1 MGTIELVSRHNEYS
15 FKIRCTKC
23 ARVFEHKML
32 ATRDGCII
40 CPECGKKL

>member
-1 MGTIELVSRHNEYS
+1 MGTIELVSRHNEHF
-15 FKIRCTKC
+15 FKVYCAKC

-32 ATRDGCII
+32 SIRDGCII